1 MIYERRSRLSGKQQR
16 RLIDLFVAGS
26 DCASRGRACRCEPKH
41 RTNVLPSTPSA
52 HRQQAPSYDLSGEV
66 EADESSFGG
75 VRTGNRGRAAA
86 GKVPV
91 WGLFKRGGRCL
102 PPLCRMPGRERCC
115 RSFASRCHRT
125 ASSIDSFTAYA
136 VLDVSAF
143 HHRRV
148 NPSKAFVNKR
158 GHPIKGMEN
167 FWNQAKRH
175 LRRFNGLTPDNFS

>member
-1 MIYERRSRLSGKQQR
+1 MSGKQQR

-26 DCASRGRACRCEPKH
+26 DCAGRGRACRCEPKH

-66 EADESSFGG
+66 EADESSFGGG

-125 ASSIDSFTAYA
+125 ASLLANRTDPSLAQRYTFRSDQRTGCSTAPKPASAQINNSIA
-136 VLDVSAF
+136 SAIM
-143 HHRRV
+143 RKNAALTSCKTGIMV
-148 NPSKAFVNKR
+148 PPSSCSI
-158 GHPIKGMEN
+158 H
-167 FWNQAKRH
+167 
-175 LRRFNGLTPDNFS
+175 

>member
-75 VRTGNRGRAAA
+75 VARATVAEQRQA
-86 GKVPV
+86 RCPYGACSNEA
-91 WGLFKRGGRCL
+91 GRCL

-125 ASSIDSFTAYA
+125 ASSIQI
-136 VLDVSAF
+136 VS
-143 HHRRV
+143 RRRLCWM
-148 NPSKAFVNKR
+148 S
-158 GHPIKGMEN
+158 
-167 FWNQAKRH
+167 
-175 LRRFNGLTPDNFS
+175 RRFITGASTLARPS